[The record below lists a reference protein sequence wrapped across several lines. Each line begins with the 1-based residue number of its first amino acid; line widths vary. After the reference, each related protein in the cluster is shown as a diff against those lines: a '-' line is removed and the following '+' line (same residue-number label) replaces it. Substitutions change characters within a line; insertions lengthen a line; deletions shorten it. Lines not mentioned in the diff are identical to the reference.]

1 MTMKKKWK
9 LILGGIVVVIIA
21 AVVIMEATKGIEAK
35 IVTVTTQDIA
45 KTFKE
50 EGQVVAD
57 QDLPLHTVKGGKI
70 SAIPVHEGDHIKNGD
85 ILMTFDSQELVY
97 LLEQLDGELRS
108 LIAQKDQEKSTIS
121 IEKMKQLYEIGAIS
135 KKEYEDAKNKI
146 ESQYYPGL
154 IDSLQARIKSVQH
167 QINENTIF
175 APKDGIISQL
185 NVKEGQV
192 LLPGAHLMTLFQDDL
207 YQIEVFILTED
218 VARISK
224 GMDVVLIQDN
234 KLTDVVFSGSVQK
247 IAPSAVEKTSSLG
260 LQEKRV
266 KITIAPTIPKGLT
279 LRPGYA
285 LDVEFT
291 IDKQKD
297 QLIVPK
303 TTLFPYEEG
312 DALWIVDDGK
322 AKIQKVVKGFEND
335 KDVVIT
341 EGIKE
346 GDKVILNPQLKGLKE
361 GIKITE
367 EVK

>member
-9 LILGGIVVVIIA
+9 IILGVIVVIIIA
-21 AVVIMEATKGIEAK
+21 AVVIMESTKGLEAK
-35 IVTVTTQDIA
+35 VVNVTTRDIA

-57 QDLPLHTVKGGKI
+57 QVLPLHTVNGGKI
-70 SAIPVHEGDHIKNGD
+70 ITIPVQEGDHVKAGD
-85 ILMTFDSQELVY
+85 LLIAFDSQELAY
-97 LLEQLDGELRS
+97 LLEQLNGELRS
-108 LIAQKDQEKSTIS
+108 LEAQQDLEKSTVS
-121 IEKMKQLYEIGAIS
+121 LDKMKQLYEMGAIS
-135 KKEYEDAKNKI
+135 KKEYDDAKNKI

-154 IDSLQARIKSVQH
+154 IDSLQAQIKSVQH
-167 QINENTIF
+167 QINETYIL

-192 LLPGAHLMTLFQDDL
+192 LLPGTHLMTLFQDDL
-207 YQIEVFILTED
+207 YQVEVYVLTED
-218 VARISK
+218 VARINN
-224 GMDVVLIQDN
+224 GMEICLIQDN
-234 KLTDVVFSGSVQK
+234 KMEDVVFTGYVQN

-266 KITIAPTIPKGLT
+266 KITIAPNIPQGLL

-291 IDKQKD
+291 IDKQVGK
-297 QLIVPK
+297 LIVPK
-303 TTLFPYEEG
+303 TTIFPYEDG
-312 DALWIVDDGK
+312 DALWLVVDDK
-322 AKIQKVVKGFEND
+322 AKIQRIEKGFEND

-341 EGIKE
+341 EGLKE

-361 GIKITE
+361 GIKIIE
-367 EVK
+367 K